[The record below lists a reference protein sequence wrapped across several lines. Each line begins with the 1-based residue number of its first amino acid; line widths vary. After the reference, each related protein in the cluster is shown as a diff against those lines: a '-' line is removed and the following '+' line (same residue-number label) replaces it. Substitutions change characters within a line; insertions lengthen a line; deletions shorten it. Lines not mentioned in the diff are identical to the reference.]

1 MKKIVIIL
9 IAFAFITGSCSERAS
24 KKATTSTIDSV
35 ENIWEDKEKDE
46 NLEDIHNIC
55 FSKADIACQSGDG
68 NGLYGKFPLKQMW
81 TLVSLYRNKI
91 ITAETMSHYFDFMEN
106 LTTSFVEQGKE
117 LTFRFDIA
125 FKGIYS
131 EKDIEILPLIIEN
144 DADIINKIKQNIPVD
159 ISAKEF
165 WKKQNPEYKM
175 EPFEIT
181 NIQLY
186 SYTNNENKFWI
197 AYCNFQFVNSEN
209 SQEYTGLV
217 GVTADKEIVLLSGY
231 CVVENSV
238 YVLRLKDKFL
248 LYVVNDTCGEGAILT
263 TRLYKL
269 SANFEKFFE
278 ETIGYD

>member
-9 IAFAFITGSCSERAS
+9 IAFAFIIGSCSGRAS

-35 ENIWEDKEKDE
+35 ENIGENKEKDE
-46 NLEDIHNIC
+46 ILEDIHNIC

-91 ITAETMSHYFDFMEN
+91 ITAETISHYFDFMEN

-117 LTFRFDIA
+117 LKFRFDIA

-131 EKDIEILPLIIEN
+131 EKDIEILPLILED
-144 DADIINKIKQNIPVD
+144 DADIINLIKQNMPVD
-159 ISAKEF
+159 ISVKEF
-165 WKKQNPEYKM
+165 WKKQNPKYEM
-175 EPFEIT
+175 RPFEVT
-181 NIQLY
+181 NIQLF
-186 SYTNNENKFWI
+186 SITNNENKLWV
-197 AYCNFQFVNSEN
+197 AYCKFQFKNAEED
-209 SQEYTGLV
+209 EYTGLV
-217 GVTADKEIVLLSGY
+217 GVTTDKKIILLSGY
-231 CVVENSV
+231 CVENV
-238 YVLRLKDKFL
+238 YLVRLKNEFV
-248 LYVVNDTCGEGAILT
+248 LYVTNDTCGEGAILT

-269 SANFEKFFE
+269 SASFEKFFE